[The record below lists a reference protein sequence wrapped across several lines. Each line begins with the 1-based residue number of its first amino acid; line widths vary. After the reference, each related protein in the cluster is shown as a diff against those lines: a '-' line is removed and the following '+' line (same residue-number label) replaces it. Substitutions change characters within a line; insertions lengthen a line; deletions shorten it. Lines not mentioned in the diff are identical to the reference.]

1 MNCYETI
8 DMMDIALD
16 GKLDVASR
24 PGFDE
29 HLEECTACRTYFDQ
43 LRVTVQALGQL
54 PRRGAAGRARAALI
68 AAFKRELGGKH

>member
-8 DMMDIALD
+8 DLMDVALD

-29 HLEECTACRTYFDQ
+29 HLEECAACHTYFDQ
-43 LRVTVQALGQL
+43 LRVTVEALGRL
-54 PRRGAAGRARAALI
+54 SRPGVASRTRADLI